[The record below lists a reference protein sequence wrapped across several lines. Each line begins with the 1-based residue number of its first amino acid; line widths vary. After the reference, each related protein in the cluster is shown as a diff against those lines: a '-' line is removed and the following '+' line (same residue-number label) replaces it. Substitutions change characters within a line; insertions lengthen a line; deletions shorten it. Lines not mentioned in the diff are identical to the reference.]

1 MKECQRTFRRKR
13 NLLAKKFIKKITY
26 FKKNIKAALYYP
38 QYLKVLKMKK
48 LPICFHEAK
57 RKNQKMKKYVLD
69 SESRFVSKMIALL
82 GTRRS
87 YLFEV

>member
-1 MKECQRTFRRKR
+1 MRRLCKNVNEYSSGKR

-48 LPICFHEAK
+48 YA
-57 RKNQKMKKYVLD
+57 LD
-69 SESRFVSKMIALL
+69 SESRFVSKMIAPL